1 MIIDIRYHII
11 TLVAVFLMLGLGILI
26 GTTMIG
32 SEAIERK
39 QEQLADRLEKQLQGL
54 RLENQRAQE
63 RYEQVEAENRTL
75 QLFAREVVPFAIAN
89 RLKGFTVAVV
99 EVGGA
104 ASQELLSDL
113 QTAGAVVESVTTVAD
128 DFPGAVPA
136 EKLRMDL
143 GWNEKTR
150 EEAQARLIRELGT
163 AIATGENSPVIDY
176 LVREGLVEV
185 SGGYNLAAQAV
196 VIVGT
201 TEEKDALRPSPAEL
215 GLIDSLLAQ
224 GAKVAVVRGGTGTS
238 GNIKEYQ
245 QRKISVIDNI
255 DTPWGRVALILALSG
270 QPGNYRSDPE
280 GKRLLP
286 PYSVGGTG

>member
-63 RYEQVEAENRTL
+63 RYEQVEAENHTL

-89 RLKGFTVAVV
+89 RLRGFTVAVV
-99 EVGGA
+99 EAGGA
-104 ASQELLSDL
+104 TSQELLSDL
-113 QTAGAVVESVTTVAD
+113 QTAGAVVESVTTVPD
-128 DFPGAVPA
+128 DFADAVTI
-136 EKLRMDL
+136 EKLRVDL
-143 GWNEKTR
+143 GWNEESE
-150 EEAQARLIRELGT
+150 EEAQARLSRELGT
-163 AIATGENSPVIDY
+163 AIATGKNSALVDY

-185 SGGYNLAAQAV
+185 SGGYNLAVQAV
-196 VIVGT
+196 VIVGAAG
-201 TEEKDALRPSPAEL
+201 EGDASGPSPVEL
-215 GLIDSLLAQ
+215 GLIDGLLAQ
-224 GAKVAVVRGGTGTS
+224 GAKVAVVRGSTGTS

-245 QRKISVIDNI
+245 RRKISIIDNI

-286 PYSVGGTG
+286 PYPVGGAG

>member
-1 MIIDIRYHII
+1 MIIDFRYHII

-32 SEAIERK
+32 SEAIEKK

-128 DFPGAVPA
+128 DFPGAVTA

-143 GWNEKTR
+143 GWNEKTG

-185 SGGYNLAAQAV
+185 SGGYNLAVQAV

-201 TEEKDALRPSPAEL
+201 AGEEDASGPSPAEL

-224 GAKVAVVRGGTGTS
+224 GAKVAVVRGSNGTS

-245 QRKISVIDNI
+245 QRKISIIDNI
-255 DTPWGRVALILALSG
+255 DTPWGRVALILALSD

-280 GKRLLP
+280 RKRLLP
-286 PYSVGGTG
+286 PYPVGGTG

>member
-63 RYEQVEAENRTL
+63 RYERVEAENRTL

-99 EVGGA
+99 EVSGA

-113 QTAGAVVESVTTVAD
+113 QTAGAVVESVTTVPD
-128 DFPGAVPA
+128 DFADAVMV
-136 EKLRMDL
+136 EKLQVDL
-143 GWNEKTR
+143 GWNE
-150 EEAQARLIRELGT
+150 ESGGEVQARLGRELGT
-163 AIATGENSPVIDY
+163 AIATGENSALVDY

-185 SGGYNLAAQAV
+185 SGGYNMAVQGV
-196 VIVGT
+196 VIVGAAG
-201 TEEKDALRPSPAEL
+201 EGDASGPSPVEL
-215 GLIDSLLAQ
+215 GLIDGLLAQ
-224 GAKVAVVRGGTGTS
+224 GAKVVVVRESTGTS

-245 QRKISVIDNI
+245 QRKISIIDNI
-255 DTPWGRVALILALSG
+255 DMPWGRVALILALSG
-270 QPGNYRSDPE
+270 QAGNYRSDPE

-286 PYSVGGTG
+286 PYPVGGAE